1 MSESNGRFG
10 YWKDAAK
17 GALIGAGVLALIIGG
32 FSISGAGL
40 PTNNGSN
47 TPTATSSNSASPSPS
62 STSVRTCS
70 VATQAADTKLGNLSA
85 VVIDA
90 KTNEVLFDRNASA
103 PAATASTMKTLTAAA
118 ALLSLGPNY
127 RVETRVYQDP
137 TDPGTII
144 LVGAGDP
151 TLSRTAVGKQ
161 SIYRDA
167 PKLSTLALNVNK
179 KMGSTPI
186 TNIILDSTLFAGPTW
201 ESSWERSELTQGYM
215 SEVTALQVDGDRL
228 NPTAETSQRTTSPVQ
243 NAGKWFKQALGASAA
258 SATVTV
264 GTMPSGATQLTSVS
278 SQPVSKWITHMMQV
292 SDNTEAEFL
301 ARLVS
306 LDQGFDGS
314 FSSINA
320 AFKSALK
327 PTNLDATGVVIKDGS
342 GLSDFNAVSPNY
354 MAQLYKLVY
363 EAQGVF
369 STIKQTLPVSGESGS
384 LASRFK
390 GDNLDATGHIY
401 AKTGWIKRGYTLA
414 GIIEAKDGTSMVF
427 AVYALGNVSDATK
440 TAIDNLVTGFYR
452 CGATLSNE

>member
-1 MSESNGRFG
+1 LSESNGRFG

-32 FSISGAGL
+32 FSISGANL
-40 PTNNGSN
+40 PTSNGSN
-47 TPTATSSNSASPSPS
+47 TPDASSTTSSMPSPS
-62 STSVRTCS
+62 STSNRTCS
-70 VATQAADTKLGNLSA
+70 VAAQATDAALGNFSG
-85 VVIDA
+85 VVINA
-90 KTNEVLFDRNASA
+90 KTDEVLFGRNASV
-103 PAATASTMKTLTAAA
+103 PAATASTLKTLTAAA
-118 ALLSLGPNY
+118 ALLTLGPNY
-127 RVETRVYQDP
+127 RVETRVYQDAAN
-137 TDPGTII
+137 PGTII

-151 TLSRTAVGKQ
+151 TLSRTAIGKQ
-161 SIYRDA
+161 SVYRDA

-179 KMGSTPI
+179 KMGATPI

-201 ESSWERSELTQGYM
+201 EPSWERSEQTQGYM

-228 NPTAETSQRTTSPVQ
+228 NPAAETSQRTTTPVQ

-258 SATVTV
+258 TASITV
-264 GTMPSGATQLTSVS
+264 GAMPAGATQLASVS
-278 SQPVSKWITHMMQV
+278 SQPISKWITHMMQV
-292 SDNTEAEFL
+292 SDNTEAEYL

-306 LDQGFDGS
+306 LDLGFDGS
-314 FSSINA
+314 FSSLNA
-320 AFKSALK
+320 AIKKALK
-327 PTNLDATGVVIKDGS
+327 STNLDSTGVVIKDGS
-342 GLSDFNAVSPNY
+342 GLSDFNAVSPSF

-363 EAQGVF
+363 EGQGIF
-369 STIKQTLPVSGESGS
+369 STIKQSLPVAGESGS

-401 AKTGWIKRGYTLA
+401 AKTGWIKHGYTLA

-427 AVYALGNVSDATK
+427 AVYALGNVTDAAK

>member
-10 YWKDAAK
+10 YWKDAAT

-32 FSISGAGL
+32 FSISGANL
-40 PTNNGSN
+40 PMASGSA
-47 TPTATSSNSASPSPS
+47 TPTTTDTASAMPSPS
-62 STSVRTCS
+62 STSNRTCS
-70 VATQAADTKLGNLSA
+70 VAAQATDAALGNFSG

-90 KTNEVLFDRNASA
+90 KTNEVLFDRNATV
-103 PAATASTMKTLTAAA
+103 PAATASTLKTLTAAA
-118 ALLSLGPNY
+118 ALLTLGPNY
-127 RVETRVYQDP
+127 RVETRVYQDA

-161 SIYRDA
+161 SVYRDA

-179 KMGSTPI
+179 KLGTTPI
-186 TNIILDSTLFAGPTW
+186 TNIILDSSMFAGPTW
-201 ESSWERSELTQGYM
+201 ESSWERSEQTQGYM
-215 SEVTALQVDGDRL
+215 SEVTALQVDGDRM
-228 NPTAETSQRTTSPVQ
+228 NPAAETSQRTTSPVQ

-258 SATVTV
+258 GATVTA
-264 GTMPSGATQLTSVS
+264 GIMPASATQLASVS
-278 SQPVSKWITHMMQV
+278 SQPISKWITHMMQV
-292 SDNTEAEFL
+292 SDNTEAEYL

-314 FSSINA
+314 FSSLNA
-320 AFKSALK
+320 AIKKALK
-327 PTNLDATGVVIKDGS
+327 TTNLDSTGVVIKDGS
-342 GLSDFNAVSPNY
+342 GLSDFNAVSPSY

-363 EAQGVF
+363 EGQGIF
-369 STIKQTLPVSGESGS
+369 SNIKQSLPVAGESGS

-390 GDNLDATGHIY
+390 GDNLDATGHVY
-401 AKTGWIKRGYTLA
+401 AKTGWIKHGYTLA
-414 GIIEAKDGTSMVF
+414 GIIEAKDGTSLVF
-427 AVYALGNVSDATK
+427 AVYALGNVSDSAK

>member
-32 FSISGAGL
+32 FSISGANL
-40 PTNNGSN
+40 PTSNGSN
-47 TPTATSSNSASPSPS
+47 TPDASSTTSSMPSPS
-62 STSVRTCS
+62 STSNRTCS
-70 VATQAADTKLGNLSA
+70 VSTQATDAALGNFSG
-85 VVIDA
+85 VVINA
-90 KTNEVLFDRNASA
+90 KTDEVLFGRNASV
-103 PAATASTMKTLTAAA
+103 PAATASTLKTLTAAA
-118 ALLSLGPNY
+118 ALLTLGPNY
-127 RVETRVYQDP
+127 RVETRVYQDAAN
-137 TDPGTII
+137 PGTII

-151 TLSRTAVGKQ
+151 TLSRTAIGKQ
-161 SIYRDA
+161 SVYRDA

-179 KMGSTPI
+179 KMGATPI

-201 ESSWERSELTQGYM
+201 EPSWERSEQTQGYM

-228 NPTAETSQRTTSPVQ
+228 NPAAETSQRTTTPVQ

-258 SATVTV
+258 TASITV
-264 GTMPSGATQLTSVS
+264 GAMPAGATQLASVS
-278 SQPVSKWITHMMQV
+278 SQPISKWITHMMQV
-292 SDNTEAEFL
+292 SDNTEAEYL

-306 LDQGFDGS
+306 LDLGFDGS
-314 FSSINA
+314 FSSLNA
-320 AFKSALK
+320 AIKKALK
-327 PTNLDATGVVIKDGS
+327 STNLDSTGVVIKDGS
-342 GLSDFNAVSPNY
+342 GLSDFNAVSPSF

-363 EAQGVF
+363 EGQGIF
-369 STIKQTLPVSGESGS
+369 STIKQSLPVAGESGS

-401 AKTGWIKRGYTLA
+401 AKTGWIKHGYTLA

-427 AVYALGNVSDATK
+427 AVYALGNVTDAAK

>member
-32 FSISGAGL
+32 FSISGANL
-40 PTNNGSN
+40 PTSNGSN
-47 TPTATSSNSASPSPS
+47 TPDASSTTSSMPSPS
-62 STSVRTCS
+62 STSNRTCS
-70 VATQAADTKLGNLSA
+70 VAAQATDAALGNFSG
-85 VVIDA
+85 VVINA
-90 KTNEVLFDRNASA
+90 KTDEVLFDRNASV
-103 PAATASTMKTLTAAA
+103 PAATASTLKTLTAAA
-118 ALLSLGPNY
+118 ALLTLGPNY
-127 RVETRVYQDP
+127 RVETRVYQDAAN
-137 TDPGTII
+137 PGTII

-151 TLSRTAVGKQ
+151 TLSRTAIGKQ
-161 SIYRDA
+161 SVYRDA

-179 KMGSTPI
+179 KMGATPI

-201 ESSWERSELTQGYM
+201 EPSWERSEQTQGYM

-228 NPTAETSQRTTSPVQ
+228 NPAAETSQRTTTPVQ

-258 SATVTV
+258 TASITV
-264 GTMPSGATQLTSVS
+264 GAMPAGATQLASVS
-278 SQPVSKWITHMMQV
+278 SQPISKWITHMMQV
-292 SDNTEAEFL
+292 SDNTEAEYL

-306 LDQGFDGS
+306 LDLGFDGS
-314 FSSINA
+314 FSSLNA
-320 AFKSALK
+320 AIKKALK
-327 PTNLDATGVVIKDGS
+327 PTNLDSTGVVIKDGS
-342 GLSDFNAVSPNY
+342 GLSDFNAVSPSY

-363 EAQGVF
+363 EGQGIF
-369 STIKQTLPVSGESGS
+369 STIKQSLPVAGESGS

-401 AKTGWIKRGYTLA
+401 AKTGWIKHGYTLA

-427 AVYALGNVSDATK
+427 AVYALGNVTDAAK

>member
-32 FSISGAGL
+32 FSISGANL
-40 PTNNGSN
+40 PTSNGSN
-47 TPTATSSNSASPSPS
+47 TPDASSTTSSMPSPS
-62 STSVRTCS
+62 STSNRTCS
-70 VATQAADTKLGNLSA
+70 VAAQATDAALGNFSG
-85 VVIDA
+85 VVINA
-90 KTNEVLFDRNASA
+90 KTDEVLFGRNASV
-103 PAATASTMKTLTAAA
+103 PAATASTLKTLTAAA
-118 ALLSLGPNY
+118 ALLTLGPNY
-127 RVETRVYQDP
+127 RVETRVYQDAAN
-137 TDPGTII
+137 PGTII

-151 TLSRTAVGKQ
+151 TLSRTAIGKQ
-161 SIYRDA
+161 SVYRDA

-179 KMGSTPI
+179 KMGATPI

-201 ESSWERSELTQGYM
+201 EPSWERSEQTQGYM

-228 NPTAETSQRTTSPVQ
+228 NPAAETSQRTTTPVQ

-258 SATVTV
+258 TASITV
-264 GTMPSGATQLTSVS
+264 GAMPAGATQLASVS
-278 SQPVSKWITHMMQV
+278 SQPISKWITHMMQV
-292 SDNTEAEFL
+292 SDNTEAEYL

-306 LDQGFDGS
+306 LDLGFDGS
-314 FSSINA
+314 FSSLNA
-320 AFKSALK
+320 AIKKALK
-327 PTNLDATGVVIKDGS
+327 STNLDSTGVVIKDGS
-342 GLSDFNAVSPNY
+342 GLSDFNAVSPSF

-363 EAQGVF
+363 EGQGIF
-369 STIKQTLPVSGESGS
+369 STIKQSLPVAGESGS

-401 AKTGWIKRGYTLA
+401 AKTGWIKHGYTLA

-427 AVYALGNVSDATK
+427 AVYALGNVTDAAK